1 MLYLEKC
8 LQYLFLM
15 LQKSDL
21 IYCTDTAENYIK
33 PQLMI
38 IYPVI
43 VLKFNNITE

>member
-21 IYCTDTAENYIK
+21 IYCTDSTAENYIK

-38 IYPVI
+38 II
-43 VLKFNNITE
+43 